1 MIFNQKLYPYII
13 TVIVLIGVAKHFYD
27 KQELRILKK
36 QFNQERDIWIE
47 ERDQLIEHR
56 YMAID
61 SAVAAQKPIYIKIKD
76 LQRKDEDLK
85 QQQQRL
91 KLKRDEIQSYIDRAS
106 ESVLDSVLRSN

>member
-1 MIFNQKLYPYII
+1 MMISKNIYLYII
-13 TVIVLIGVAKHFYD
+13 AALILIGVAKHFYD
-27 KQELRILKK
+27 RQERRILKK
-36 QFNQERDIWIE
+36 QFDQERDIWIE